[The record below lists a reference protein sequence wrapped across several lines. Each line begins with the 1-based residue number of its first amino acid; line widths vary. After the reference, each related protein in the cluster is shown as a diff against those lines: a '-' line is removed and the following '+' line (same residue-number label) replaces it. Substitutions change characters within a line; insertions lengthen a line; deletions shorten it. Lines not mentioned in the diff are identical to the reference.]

1 VPEAVETLHCPTC
14 LSGLPAGGNTP
25 CPVCRTPLSRG
36 SRPLPL
42 LERELQ
48 ARIEAKTAPRYRQ
61 RRRAAKVARRIAAL
75 PATLFEAQGVAE
87 ADHERPVVVP
97 GPSVIVDLPDTAVL
111 AVRSTSVL
119 VDAREPAIEVESPA
133 PNARRLRRPVGFES
147 CVPPERIVPTAP
159 IVEPARVEQSVRVE
173 EWVRVERPVRAE
185 EPVRVTKP
193 HKAARPPRVEK
204 RPPVEKPGK
213 VAESPRV
220 DEAVRVEETVRVEK
234 PRKVARPPR
243 VEKRPRVERPRE
255 VAEPP
260 RVEEPPRVQEDETAR
275 IEKPRKV
282 AEPRRVGKQPPVEK
296 PRKVAEPRRVEKQPP
311 VEKPRKVAQPP
322 RAEGPPPAEA
332 APTAEPEAKL
342 ASVTRIGSQVTNPV
356 WKDRVFN
363 SARRR
368 PETVTWPR
376 PRPFESPAEPAVD
389 RFGRARG

>member
-220 DEAVRVEETVRVEK
+220 DEAVRVET
-234 PRKVARPPR
+234 PRTVARPPR